1 MSTSNSEQTPSTTQ
15 VLFGSQQGRMLLL
28 LGSVYTLIVSLSLG
42 MFYFM
47 VGWEVTVAVTAVY
60 VVLTSVLVYFRAPMR
75 RLVFPALLVF
85 TVVPVSFG
93 ALGVLAVRAL
103 L

>member
-1 MSTSNSEQTPSTTQ
+1 
-15 VLFGSQQGRMLLL
+15 
-28 LGSVYTLIVSLSLG
+28 
-42 MFYFM
+42 
-47 VGWEVTVAVTAVY
+47 
-60 VVLTSVLVYFRAPMR
+60 VYFRAPMR